1 MSKTWSTLRTG
12 AAVLLAVAFCLGL
25 VPSLLLG
32 DVNAVLFDSER
43 MTTLLTSTLVRSGAL
58 STYAVRLLSEK
69 VGGGNQV
76 TSHLTQADWANLTR
90 TLIPASWQEEQ
101 IVANLD
107 GFYAWLDSSDP
118 APHWSV
124 SLTGIKAGLQGDGG
138 RRLADALVN
147 SWPPCSTQQVQE
159 YASGASAQGTLPI
172 CQPPEPYLGE
182 VRQGLGQEVNQRAA
196 QLPDNLALGNASVTA
211 QAATGAEE
219 LKIALRLLRDFG
231 AVAWLLPLLLLL
243 LVLALAARSVRGLL
257 GWTGVPL
264 TIGALLGILLVL
276 MLSVLRGR
284 GLISLPGA
292 PVALRASVVS
302 FLGLL
307 LRSVFGRLLIESAI
321 LLFVGFVLV
330 VFSLVFGPRLKP
342 ASAVPAPDSAG
353 NAPVR
358 PAASAMIGRTEAG
371 SQVRAAGP
379 PAPQGSTVIL
389 PADSSSQES
398 SGDKTP
404 PRGIFG

>member
-12 AAVLLAVAFCLGL
+12 AAVLLAVAFCLSL

-32 DVNAVLFDSER
+32 DVSAVLFESER

-58 STYAVRLLSEK
+58 STYAVSLLSEK

-101 IVANLD
+101 IVANLN

-124 SLTGIKAGLQGDGG
+124 SLTDIKVGLQGDGG
-138 RRLADALVN
+138 KRLADALVN
-147 SWPPCSTQQVQE
+147 SWPPCSIQQLQE

-196 QLPDNLALGNASVTA
+196 QLPDSLALSNAPATA
-211 QAATGAEE
+211 RTAGAEE
-219 LKIALRLLRDFG
+219 LKIALRLLRDLG
-231 AVAWLLPLLLLL
+231 AVAWLLPLFLLL
-243 LVLALAARSVRGLL
+243 LVQAVAARSVRGLF

-264 TIGALLGILLVL
+264 AAGALLGILLVL
-276 MLSVLRGR
+276 MLSFLRGR
-284 GLISLPGA
+284 GLISLPGVPA
-292 PVALRASVVS
+292 ALRAAAVS

-321 LLFVGFVLV
+321 LLLLGFVLV
-330 VFSLVFGPRLKP
+330 VFSFVVRPKPRP
-342 ASAVPAPDSAG
+342 ASVLVVADSGGNVPARS
-353 NAPVR
+353 
-358 PAASAMIGRTEAG
+358 AASPVSGRAEAA

-379 PAPQGSTVIL
+379 PTPRGSTVIL
-389 PADSSSQES
+389 PKDSSSEES

>member
-1 MSKTWSTLRTG
+1 
-12 AAVLLAVAFCLGL
+12 
-25 VPSLLLG
+25 
-32 DVNAVLFDSER
+32 
-43 MTTLLTSTLVRSGAL
+43 MTTLLTNTLVRSGAL
-58 STYAVRLLSEK
+58 STYVVSLLSEK

-76 TSHLTQADWANLTR
+76 TFYLTQADWANITR
-90 TLIPASWQEEQ
+90 SLLPASWQEEQ

-107 GFYAWLDSSDP
+107 EFYAWLDSSDP

-124 SLTGIKAGLQGDGG
+124 SLTEIKAGLQGSGG
-138 RRLADALVN
+138 QRLADAFVN
-147 SWPPCSTQQVQE
+147 SWPPCSAQQLQE
-159 YASGASAQGTLPI
+159 YASGVSAQGTLPI
-172 CQPPEPYLGE
+172 CQPTEPYLGE
-182 VRQGLGQEVNQRAA
+182 VRQGLGQKINQLAG
-196 QLPDNLALGNASVTA
+196 QQPDSLPLSNASATA
-211 QAATGAEE
+211 RTAGSAEE

-264 TIGALLGILLVL
+264 AAGAALGILLVL
-276 MLSVLRGR
+276 MLSALRGR

-292 PVALRASVVS
+292 PAALRAAAVS

-321 LLFVGFVLV
+321 LLFLGFVLV
-330 VFSLVFGPRLKP
+330 VFWFVVRPRPRL
-342 ASAVPAPDSAG
+342 ASVLVAADSGG

-358 PAASAMIGRTEAG
+358 LAAPPVIGQSEAG
-371 SQVRAAGP
+371 SQGRAAGP
-379 PAPQGSTVIL
+379 PTPRGSTVIL
-389 PADSSSQES
+389 PKDSSSEES